1 MNDAILP
8 IIPETITVHLG
19 RPDDPA
25 RNVTVP
31 FSDYI
36 KNVASSEIYP
46 TWPESALRANI
57 LAQISFA
64 LNRIYTEYYRS
75 RGYDFDITNS
85 TTIDQSFVYGRDI
98 FENISQIVDEIFN
111 DYIRRIGTV
120 EPLFALYCDGIE
132 VQCGGL
138 SQWGSVR
145 LAENGLTPYEILTY
159 YYNNDIEL
167 VSDAPV
173 QGLTESYPGSPLRLG
188 DVSDDVYLIQTRLN
202 RISKNFPGIPKITDQ
217 SGLFA
222 AGTEDAVRAFQRQ
235 FGLTQDGIVGRA
247 TWYAIA
253 RIYGAVKKLTDINSE
268 GVPIGDVTLLFNS
281 RLEEGDS
288 GVGVRELQYFLA
300 FIAAFNS
307 SVRPVAID
315 GIFGET
321 TRGAVEDFQY
331 DYGLTVDGIVG
342 ETTWQA
348 IYDTYRS
355 LLDSLPDNYFTSYTE
370 PYPGE
375 PLRIGSRGGSVSYLQ
390 NYLNRISDVYTDIPK
405 VTVDGVFGTATAN
418 AVREFQRIFGID
430 ETGVVSSV
438 TWNRITDIYR
448 TVVDGDYG
456 SETQFGSVLS
466 GGQ

>member
-1 MNDAILP
+1 MNNAILP
-8 IIPETITVHLG
+8 VIPETVTVHLG

-31 FSDYI
+31 FPDYI

-111 DYIRRIGTV
+111 DYIRRAGSV

-202 RISKNFPGIPKITDQ
+202 RISKNFPAIPKITDQ
-217 SGLFA
+217 SGVFA
-222 AGTEDAVRAFQRQ
+222 AGTEDAIRAFQRQ

-253 RIYGAVKKLTDINSE
+253 RIYGAVKRLTDINSE
-268 GVPIGDVTLLFNS
+268 GVPIGDVTLLFGS

-300 FIAAFNS
+300 FISAFNS

-315 GIFGET
+315 GIFGAT

-342 ETTWQA
+342 ENTWQA
-348 IYDTYRS
+348 IYDTYRA
-355 LLDSLPDNYFTSYTE
+355 LLDSLPDNYFTSFTE

-375 PLRIGSRGGSVSYLQ
+375 PLRIGSRGASVSYLQ

-405 VTVDGVFGTATAN
+405 ITVDGVFGPSTAS

-456 SETQFGSVLS
+456 SATQFGSVLS
-466 GGQ
+466 NGQ

>member
-8 IIPETITVHLG
+8 IIPETVTVHLG
-19 RPDDPA
+19 RPDEAA

-31 FSDYI
+31 FADYI

-85 TTIDQSFVYGRDI
+85 TSIDQSFVYGRDI

-111 DYIRRIGTV
+111 DYIRRQGSV

-132 VQCGGL
+132 VQCNGL

-145 LAENGLTPYEILTY
+145 LAENGLTPYEILQY
-159 YYNNDIEL
+159 YFNDNIDI
-167 VSDAPV
+167 VRDVPIA
-173 QGLTESYPGSPLRLG
+173 GITESYPGSPLRIG
-188 DVSDDVYLIQTRLN
+188 TIDDNVYLIQTRLN
-202 RISKNFPGIPKITDQ
+202 RISKNYPNIPKITDPP
-217 SGLFA
+217 GFFA
-222 AGTEDAVRAFQRQ
+222 EGTENAVKAFQRQ
-235 FGLTQDGIVGRA
+235 FDLIEDGVVGRA

-253 RIYGAVKKLTDINSE
+253 RIYGGVKNLTDVNSE

-281 RLEEGDS
+281 RLEEGDT
-288 GVGVRELQYFLA
+288 GFGVRELQYFLA
-300 FIAAFNS
+300 FIAGFNE

-315 GIFGET
+315 GIFGPT

-331 DYGLTVDGIVG
+331 DYGLPVDGIVG
-342 ETTWQA
+342 ERTWQA
-348 IYDTYRS
+348 LYDTYRN
-355 LLDSLPDNYFTSYTE
+355 LLDSLPENYFTSSTL

-375 PLRIGSRGGSVSYLQ
+375 PLRIGDSGEYVTVLQ
-390 NYLNRISDVYTDIPK
+390 NYLNRISDVYTTIPK
-405 VTVDGVFGTATAN
+405 LTVDGVYGVATST
-418 AVREFQRIFGID
+418 AVREFQRLFGL
-430 ETGVVSSV
+430 EVTGVTASY

-448 TVVDGDYG
+448 TIVDGEYG
-456 SETQFGSVLS
+456 SDTQFGMSVPT
-466 GGQ
+466 